1 MTYKE
6 NALNSL
12 TSAMRF
18 LMKAETK
25 AEGDRAYEMMQYALK
40 KYYDTMW
47 VHKDGDQRDLTQ
59 GGGPIMGGSYDQ
71 FQE

>member
-1 MTYKE
+1 MTHKE

-25 AEGDRAYEMMQYALK
+25 KEGDEAYALVQYALK

-47 VHKDGDQRDLTQ
+47 VHKDGDQRDFTQ
-59 GGGPIMGGSYDQ
+59 GGGPLVGTYDQ